1 MCRGAG
7 PRAAQVVLTARAGA
21 AGPALA
27 GTRPAALRA
36 SPADTTENLGK
47 PHVSEHSAEVR
58 VLRDG
63 ASSFKVPH
71 GFRNGAGCSS
81 DHVFR
86 CHEDLKMNRW

>member
-47 PHVSEHSAEVR
+47 PYVSES
-58 VLRDG
+58 
-63 ASSFKVPH
+63 
-71 GFRNGAGCSS
+71 
-81 DHVFR
+81 
-86 CHEDLKMNRW
+86 